1 MSPDMVTPWQVGA
14 IIAQKLIHC
23 WKVAPSTVMASRLT
37 RLAVVVLSSLHWT
50 SKVDPVD
57 GSVYKVLL
65 LAGQEIPVAAG
76 AGRVVFVGTV
86 VFAKGAWVEMVEK
99 VEDKPAVPA
108 EIMVEVMLIVAVET
122 AATDEVFSGKEMLT
136 GGELAA
142 VVSGMATLVEVF
154 RGNDTMSGRELT
166 AVVRGMAIL
175 EEVLNDR
182 ETLTETEGA
191 AAEGL

>member
-1 MSPDMVTPWQVGA
+1 
-14 IIAQKLIHC
+14 
-23 WKVAPSTVMASRLT
+23 MASRLT
-37 RLAVVVLSSLHWT
+37 RLAVAVLSSLHWT

-86 VFAKGAWVEMVEK
+86 VFAKGAWVEVVEK

-154 RGNDTMSGRELT
+154 IRGNDTMSGRELA